1 MTAKFPTEYDF
12 YISHKLRDTRSA
24 IFYKLIAENKNTY
37 VDYPLVMK
45 VLKEPTDKNIQLLL
59 KENYLNGLLDQQP
72 TEFRLGP
79 GDIYNGKALFFPKKL
94 YRQAGPYKGISISEF
109 YEKRLDDLLDE
120 LIISTDYNTN
130 NYIFTL
136 KRFMVIIIAVLN
148 KIKLFHDEGYS
159 FGGGLSVKT
168 IYGSY
173 NLTNVVITNLN
184 SAVPASKYS
193 PEKFEALKLDDI
205 KEVLGIFMDALN
217 SLPKKN
223 TQSRSI
229 FKVLGRKTIHIQ
241 TIMRDLRKLN
251 RTIKLSKKN
260 KFKTKRSSINN
271 K

>member
-1 MTAKFPTEYDF
+1 MTTKLPDEYEF
-12 YISHKLRDTRSA
+12 YISHELRANKDA
-24 IFYKLIAENKNTY
+24 IFYKLNADNNKTY
-37 VDYPLVMK
+37 LDYNMVMK
-45 VLKEPTDKNIQLLL
+45 VLKYPTDKNIQLLF
-59 KENYLNGLLDQQP
+59 KENYLNRILDQQP
-72 TEFRLGP
+72 TEFHLGP
-79 GDIYNGKALFFPKKL
+79 DDIYNGKSLFFPKKHYL
-94 YRQAGPYKGISISEF
+94 QAGPYKGISISDF
-109 YEKRLDDLLDE
+109 YEKRLDNLLDE
-120 LIISTDYNTN
+120 LIISTNYNTN

-148 KIKLFHDEGYS
+148 KIKLFHAEGYS

-184 SAVPASKYS
+184 SAVHASEYS

-205 KEVLGIFMDALN
+205 KVVLGIFMDALN

-223 TQSRSI
+223 TKSRSI
-229 FKVLGRKTIHIQ
+229 FKILGRKDIDIQ
-241 TIMRDLRKLN
+241 TIIRDLRKLD
-251 RTIKLSKKN
+251 RTIKLSKTN

>member
-1 MTAKFPTEYDF
+1 MTTKFPDEYKF
-12 YISHKLRDTRSA
+12 YISHELHATRSA
-24 IFYKLIAENKNTY
+24 IFYKLIAENNKTY
-37 VDYPLVMK
+37 VDYPMVMK
-45 VLKEPTDKNIQLLL
+45 VLKDTTEKNIQLLL

-79 GDIYNGKALFFPKKL
+79 DDIYNGKSLFFPKKRYL
-94 YRQAGPYKGISISEF
+94 QAGPYKGISISEF
-109 YEKRLDDLLDE
+109 YEKRLDNLLDE

-148 KIKLFHDEGYS
+148 KINLFHVEGYS

-168 IYGSY
+168 IYGNY
-173 NLTNVVITNLN
+173 NLTNVVITKLN
-184 SAVPASKYS
+184 KSVHATKY
-193 PEKFEALKLDDI
+193 PQEKFEALKLADI

-223 TQSRSI
+223 THSRSI
-229 FKVLGRKTIHIQ
+229 FKVLGRKDIHIQ
-241 TIMRDLRKLN
+241 TIISDLRKLN
-251 RTIKLSKKN
+251 RAIKLSKKN
-260 KFKTKRSSINN
+260 KFKTNSSN